1 MGAREILRI
10 GVIGLGNIGAR
21 HVSTLLSDATPSMTL
36 TAVAS
41 RSGVPAALKLPDSVV
56 WIPDCQSLV
65 DSGLVDAVLVA
76 SPSHAHGSMGAAV
89 LSAGLHLLMEKPLG
103 VSVAEARQL
112 VAMKKP
118 GQIFAVM
125 LNQRF
130 DPAYARMKT
139 LIGAGAIGTVQRI
152 NWTMTQWYRPD
163 VYFRVSEWRGTWP
176 GEGGGVL
183 LNQCIHNLDILQ
195 WLAGMPGR
203 VRAFAGFGRYHDIDV
218 EDEVSAYLEFGDGA
232 TGVVVASTGEAPGI
246 NQIDVVGDRG
256 TLRFDG
262 RQMTKQLSEQSVAEH
277 CRDTLELFGLPTFSS
292 ELEVF
297 DTPVDQHAELLRNF
311 AAAVIDSDT
320 LLTPAE
326 EGLKSLELA
335 NAMLLS
341 SWVDESVDLPL
352 DAERYAHEL
361 VKRIRSSGF
370 RAPEALEVKTDIE
383 KSFR

>member
-1 MGAREILRI
+1 MLRI
-10 GVIGLGNIGAR
+10 GVVGLGNIGAR
-21 HVSTLLSDATPSMTL
+21 HVLTLLGGAAPAMTL

-41 RSGVPAALKLPDSVV
+41 RSGVPDTLKLPDSVV
-56 WIPDCQSLV
+56 WFPDCQSLV
-65 DSGLVDAVLVA
+65 DSGLVDAVLIA
-76 SPSHAHGSMGAAV
+76 SPSHAHGAMGAAV
-89 LSAGLHLLMEKPLG
+89 LSADLHLLMEKPLG

-118 GQIFAVM
+118 GQVFAVM

-130 DPAYARMKT
+130 DPAYARMRA
-139 LIGAGAIGTVQRI
+139 LIAAGAIGSLRRV

-163 VYFRVSEWRGTWP
+163 VYFRVSAWRGTWP

-195 WLAGMPGR
+195 WLTGMPSR
-203 VRAFAGFGRYHDIDV
+203 VRAFAGFGRHHHIDV
-218 EDEVSAYLEFGDGA
+218 EDEVTAYLEFGDEA

-246 NQIDVVGDRG
+246 NQLDVVGDRG

-262 RQMTKQLSEQSVAEH
+262 RQITKQLSGQSVAEH
-277 CRDTLELFGLPTFSS
+277 CRETLELFGMPAFSS

-311 AAAVIDSDT
+311 AAAVIDSEA

-341 SWVDESVDLPL
+341 SWVDETVDLPL
-352 DAERYAHEL
+352 DAERHSREL
-361 VKRIRSSGF
+361 VKRVRSSGF
-370 RAPEALEVKTDIE
+370 RTPEALEVETDIE